1 MLQVELALSQ
11 YEETL
16 KKALE
21 VEQKSLAEE
30 ERLKH
35 QASQEA
41 RADLHL
47 AQIHAEMAGN
57 GQAKDHTASL

>member
-1 MLQVELALSQ
+1 VELALSQ

-21 VEQKSLAEE
+21 VEQEKLAETQ
-30 ERLKH
+30 RLEH
-35 QASQEA
+35 EASQEA
-41 RADLHL
+41 RADVHL

-57 GQAKDHTASL
+57 VQTQ